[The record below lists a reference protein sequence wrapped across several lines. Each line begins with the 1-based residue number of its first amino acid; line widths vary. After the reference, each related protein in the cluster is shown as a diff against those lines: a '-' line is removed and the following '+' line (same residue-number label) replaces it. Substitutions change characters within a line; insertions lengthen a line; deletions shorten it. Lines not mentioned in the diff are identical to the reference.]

1 MKEPVFMDKLGF
13 CQQLSM
19 KSAVFMDKP
28 DRRCVPATPASLLI
42 PAAAGCSLQKPTG
55 LLTEALTTPNRGWH
69 VASNT
74 SSVRFLNRSAKNY
87 FAAEIKRFSTSDL
100 FIAPSMHMNC
110 ISFESP
116 AINTKL
122 SIMFSSPAV

>member
-19 KSAVFMDKP
+19 KSADFMDKQTDGAFEATCHP
-28 DRRCVPATPASLLI
+28 RLGGASEGGGGRRNTP
-42 PAAAGCSLQKPTG
+42 
-55 LLTEALTTPNRGWH
+55 
-69 VASNT
+69 
-74 SSVRFLNRSAKNY
+74 SVRFLNRSAKNY

>member
-69 VASNT
+69 VASNAP
-74 SSVRFLNRSAKNY
+74 SVRLLYRDLQRVILPQRSKDFLHQTCSLR
-87 FAAEIKRFSTSDL
+87 RR
-100 FIAPSMHMNC
+100 C
-110 ISFESP
+110 I
-116 AINTKL
+116 
-122 SIMFSSPAV
+122 

>member
-19 KSAVFMDKP
+19 KSAVFMDNQT
-28 DRRCVPATPASLLI
+28 DDVFRRPPPPS
-42 PAAAGCSLQKPTG
+42 
-55 LLTEALTTPNRGWH
+55 EAPPSRGWH

-74 SSVRFLNRSAKNY
+74 PSVRFLNRSAKNY

-110 ISFESP
+110 ISLESP

>member
-13 CQQLSM
+13 CLQLSM
-19 KSAVFMDKP
+19 KSAVFMDNRTDGVFEATCHP
-28 DRRCVPATPASLLI
+28 RLGGASDGGGGRRNTP
-42 PAAAGCSLQKPTG
+42 
-55 LLTEALTTPNRGWH
+55 
-69 VASNT
+69 
-74 SSVRFLNRSAKNY
+74 SVRFLNRSAKNY

>member
-55 LLTEALTTPNRGWH
+55 LLTEALTTPNRGGMSPQTH
-69 VASNT
+69 RL
-74 SSVRFLNRSAKNY
+74 SVSY
-87 FAAEIKRFSTSDL
+87 IEICKEL
-100 FIAPSMHMNC
+100 FYRRDQKIFYIRPVHC
-110 ISFESP
+110 
-116 AINTKL
+116 
-122 SIMFSSPAV
+122 AVDAYELHLT